1 MFVACL
7 GGRTFAHRL
16 SAHLSQ
22 VSGRGLDG
30 RGLLPGVWAG
40 AISLQFSGFSSPS
53 RCPVVLSAG
62 GCFWMWVAGSVEA
75 AVEWA
80 CWSETVW
87 GATISKSGGRGFAVS
102 RGDDP
107 YDSPQRDADE
117 VAKSWGF
124 PRRDAD
130 EVAKSWGFPGARRV
144 EEEGA
149 GCAKGPT
156 FTAGAAGG
164 V

>member
-1 MFVACL
+1 M
-7 GGRTFAHRL
+7 
-16 SAHLSQ
+16 
-22 VSGRGLDG
+22 
-30 RGLLPGVWAG
+30 
-40 AISLQFSGFSSPS
+40 
-53 RCPVVLSAG
+53 
-62 GCFWMWVAGSVEA
+62 
-75 AVEWA
+75 EWA